1 MPGVTSPHATWFLRG
16 QQASQRFFSHDNCL
30 QQGSKKAS
38 RSTEGL
44 SRHRLGI
51 STPSLATA
59 AFGWSEQVTRP
70 AHIPRVRKATVSPD
84 GRGYKVTLQRR
95 QKQRGMQ
102 TLLGVQQLRLLAS
115 KAGGIGS
122 IPGRGTKISHA
133 VQHATLSL
141 PHSTPKRIRD
151 GFAICHNG
159 IYIQLMNSSLLIKNE
174 VYVANAQS

>member
-1 MPGVTSPHATWFLRG
+1 MPRGFLDSSRLARG
-16 QQASQRFFSHDNCL
+16 FFLMIIVYSSVPRRQA
-30 QQGSKKAS
+30 G
-38 RSTEGL
+38 STEGL

-51 STPSLATA
+51 STPPLATA
-59 AFGWSEQVTRP
+59 TFGWSEQVTRP
-70 AHIPRVRKATVSPD
+70 AHIPRVRKATVFPD

-102 TLLGVQQLRLLAS
+102 TSLGVQWLRLLTS

-133 VQHATLSL
+133 VQHVTLSL

-159 IYIQLMNSSLLIKNE
+159 IYII
-174 VYVANAQS
+174 